1 MVVSAIERQLFCLPL
16 QFGGLGVFNPVIMSD
31 NCYDLSVCSTLLFH
45 ESILGHAVF
54 ELDAH
59 VETKVF
65 DQQHKKEQCAVII
78 F

>member
-1 MVVSAIERQLFCLPL
+1 MEVSAIERQLFCLPL
-16 QFGGLGVFNPVIMSD
+16 QFGVFNPVIISD

-45 ESILGHAVF
+45 ESILGHATF

-65 DQQHKKEQCAVII
+65 DQQHKKEQCAVIT